1 MKNKLKKG
9 LAILLAGT
17 ILTSS
22 VTPAL
27 AGEPEVTV
35 DETAYITLDYYGSR
49 SDLSIV
55 KSVRLNGSTEFTDYG
70 RYETVSN
77 LSTTDQPQ
85 LTDEGVTWTLSDPD
99 SGRFYFEVQP
109 KDDFLGLPWDIDVS
123 YMLDGVPCK
132 AEELAGKSGL
142 VEIDVTVTPDPLA
155 DEYYKNNFV
164 LFCGTGVDLGDVKSF
179 RAEGAQLQTLGSYQL
194 AVFMAFP
201 GQEEHFHF
209 EIGSDDFTFP

>member
-1 MKNKLKKG
+1 M
-9 LAILLAGT
+9 
-17 ILTSS
+17 
-22 VTPAL
+22 
-27 AGEPEVTV
+27 

-49 SDLSIV
+49 SDMSIV

-123 YMLDGVPCK
+123 YMLDGVPLQGRGSGGEVGSGGDRCHCDPRP
-132 AEELAGKSGL
+132 AG
-142 VEIDVTVTPDPLA
+142 
-155 DEYYKNNFV
+155 
-164 LFCGTGVDLGDVKSF
+164 
-179 RAEGAQLQTLGSYQL
+179 R
-194 AVFMAFP
+194 
-201 GQEEHFHF
+201 
-209 EIGSDDFTFP
+209 

>member
-1 MKNKLKKG
+1 M
-9 LAILLAGT
+9 
-17 ILTSS
+17 TSS

-132 AEELAGKSGL
+132 AEDLAGKSGL

-164 LFCGTGVDLGDVKSF
+164 LFCGTGVSTGRCQELPG
-179 RAEGAQLQTLGSYQL
+179 RGGAAPDAGQLSDGGVHGL
-194 AVFMAFP
+194 P
-201 GQEEHFHF
+201 GTGGALPF
-209 EIGSDDFTFP
+209 

>member
-1 MKNKLKKG
+1 MKSKLKKG

-55 KSVRLNGSTEFTDYG
+55 KSGRLKGSTEFTDYG

-132 AEELAGKSGL
+132 AEDLAGK
-142 VEIDVTVTPDPLA
+142 
-155 DEYYKNNFV
+155 
-164 LFCGTGVDLGDVKSF
+164 
-179 RAEGAQLQTLGSYQL
+179 
-194 AVFMAFP
+194 
-201 GQEEHFHF
+201 
-209 EIGSDDFTFP
+209 

>member
-9 LAILLAGT
+9 LAVLLAGT

-85 LTDEGVTWTLSDPD
+85 LTDEGVTWTQI
-99 SGRFYFEVQP
+99 GRASCRERV
-109 KDDFLGLPWDIDVS
+109 
-123 YMLDGVPCK
+123 
-132 AEELAGKSGL
+132 
-142 VEIDVTVTPDPLA
+142 
-155 DEYYKNNFV
+155 
-164 LFCGTGVDLGDVKSF
+164 
-179 RAEGAQLQTLGSYQL
+179 
-194 AVFMAFP
+194 
-201 GQEEHFHF
+201 
-209 EIGSDDFTFP
+209 